1 MNYQQTIEFLYSQLP
16 MFSKVGASALKND
29 LLNIRE
35 LCGILGHPEQKFPT
49 VHIAGTNGK
58 GSTSHMLSAILQQAG
73 YKTGLYTSPHL
84 HDFRERIKID
94 GEMIPQDEV
103 VRFTERMKGNIATI
117 QPSFFELTV
126 AMAFEYFA
134 QQKVDIAIIE
144 TGLGGRLDST
154 NIITPLLSLITNISY
169 DHMNILGDTLQQI
182 AFEKAGIIKPDTP
195 VVISET
201 QPESIR
207 VFRDTADL
215 RNAPIRFADQEY
227 RIIHRQP
234 GPDTLHLTVEY
245 IPTAD
250 VELYVLDLPGH
261 YQEKNLVGVLAAMEI
276 LQLKGF
282 PVPQAVISAALSN
295 VKRLTGLGGRWEV
308 ISQAPYTVL
317 DVGHN
322 EAGIHAIME
331 QLALESFRRLH
342 IVTGFV
348 KDKDVM
354 AALKQLPPDAIY
366 YFTKAQIPRAMH
378 ETDLLKLAGEAGL
391 KGLSYPDVPAAY
403 AAALA
408 AAGKEDMILVCGSVF
423 IVGDMPVSSGRM

>member
-35 LCGILGHPEQKFPT
+35 LCGILDHPEQKFPS

-84 HDFRERIKID
+84 HDFRERIKVN
-94 GEMIPQDEV
+94 GEMIPEEEV
-103 VRFTERMKGNIATI
+103 VRFTEQMKGHIETI

-154 NIITPLLSLITNISY
+154 NIISPLLSVITNISY

-201 QPESIR
+201 QPESMR
-207 VFRDTADL
+207 VFQEAADK
-215 RNAPIRFADQEY
+215 RNAPIRFADKEY
-227 RIIHRQP
+227 RIIYRQP
-234 GPDTLHLTVEY
+234 AADTLHLSVEY

-250 VELYVLDLPGH
+250 VEPYLLDLPGH
-261 YQEKNLVGVLAAMEI
+261 YQEKNLIGVLAAMEV

-282 PVPQAVISAALSN
+282 PVPQEMIRAALAN

-308 ISQAPYTVL
+308 IATKPYTVL

-322 EAGIHAIME
+322 EAGIRAIME
-331 QLALESFRRLH
+331 QLALVSYRKLH

-348 KDKDVM
+348 KDKDV
-354 AALKQLPPDAIY
+354 AASLRQLPQDATY

-391 KGLSYPDVPAAY
+391 SGLSYPDVPTAY
-403 AAALA
+403 AAAQA
-408 AAGKEDMILVCGSVF
+408 AAADEDMILVCGSVF
-423 IVGDMPVSSGRM
+423 IVGDMPANSGRI